1 VKIEYRV
8 DQLDFLRRQTC
19 EQQTKIRLL
28 EYKLKRAEFRRLTA
42 EIDLAIIRN
51 DRTAWAK
58 ACAERMSL
66 GLTFECVE
74 AA

>member
-1 VKIEYRV
+1 VKIEYRPE
-8 DQLDFLRRQTC
+8 QLDFLRRLTT

-42 EIDLAIIRN
+42 EIALAIRDN
-51 DRTAWAK
+51 DRERWAK

-66 GLTFECVE
+66 GLTFEE